1 MRLIVQMMLA
11 LAMGCLGLG
20 CLGLGCL
27 GQGAA
32 GAVTLDSS
40 VAVTDPATLQ
50 ALERG
55 GLSISRLLGPA
66 LGLTRDV
73 DNRGLFSV
81 PALATVR
88 DIVKLEIA
96 SEPATSPDPYV
107 AAMVKSK
114 DTSQKFNPKYID
126 DDGST
131 LDLTGVV
138 NRMDRGYLGHTE
150 CGEIRLIYRFH
161 YSVAEKPAKGKP
173 IGEKTG
179 QRISSRLPLTM
190 SLVFNARPGKAQA
203 RASKDLPS
211 ATDASC
217 ADVAQRW
224 LAAGRKDLPPDQLAA
239 WLRSDEGPLS
249 GAMLNSSQIMRLELN
264 MQVLRLSASTR
275 RDFGG
280 HAEYLLKIFKWDPA
294 TASFHE
300 SRMENQIDRA
310 TVLADKPAFARWLL
324 TDRNIYDLDHGRLV
338 VDEKFLAK
346 SAVSVA
352 PGGLA
357 RSQNNIVYGLLDDA
371 DIDKALKD
379 YVAKGNTLSTI
390 KSTAGFNLRLNEMSC
405 TGCHQTHG
413 IAGFHYTGADP
424 ASEPRRNAVFVP
436 GSAVFF
442 ADLPRRRAIVEEFA
456 DGGHPDFTR
465 GFAARPDSKYAEA
478 LKGTDLYNGWGSI
491 CYRGEDPSFKDWTCG
506 AGLRCAGVHESA
518 IHPGFGTCVSE
529 KGTAVGDPVEFG
541 EIRMSTWGNDQY
553 CRLSPATAKACA
565 IDPARDKKPV
575 VKLAGYGAARQRY
588 DNPEQKTGGFPGGML
603 RKATCEGLPEEASCG
618 RLAKTGFNDC
628 IASGKDHKFCTKEF
642 TKTAGLRACD
652 KAHPCREDYICT
664 AGYDDLPEAKPG
676 EGTCIPPYF
685 IFQFRVDG
693 HPRSW
698 VQDVRE

>member
-1 MRLIVQMMLA
+1 MRAVASGSNGGVGDLRTIGRFLLLA
-11 LAMGCLGLG
+11 VVLCLGPSP
-20 CLGLGCL
+20 
-27 GQGAA
+27 AR
-32 GAVTLDSS
+32 AVTLDSS
-40 VAVTDPATLQ
+40 VAVTDPETLQ

-66 LGLTRDV
+66 LGLTREV

-81 PALATVR
+81 RALTPVR
-88 DIVKLEIA
+88 NAVKQEIA
-96 SEPATSPDPYV
+96 DEPANSPDPYV
-107 AAMVKSK
+107 AAMAKSK

-161 YSVAEKPAKGKP
+161 YSVAEKPANGK
-173 IGEKTG
+173 TA

-190 SLVFNARPGKAQA
+190 SLVFNARPGEAHA
-203 RASKDLPS
+203 RASRDRPS
-211 ATDASC
+211 ATAVSC
-217 ADVAQRW
+217 AEIAKRW
-224 LAAGRKDLPPDQLAA
+224 LAAGQKNLAPEQLAA

-249 GAMLNSSQIMRLELN
+249 NAMLNSSQIMRLELN
-264 MQVLRLSASTR
+264 MQVLRLSASSR

-280 HAEYLLKIFKWDPA
+280 HAEYLLKIFKWDP
-294 TASFHE
+294 TTSTFQE
-300 SRMENQIDRA
+300 SKMENQIDRKV
-310 TVLADKPAFARWLL
+310 VLADRPAFAKWLL
-324 TDRNIYDLDHGRLV
+324 TDRNLYDLDRGRLV
-338 VDEKFLAK
+338 IDDKFLAT

-352 PGGLA
+352 PGGMA
-357 RSQNNIVYGLLDDA
+357 RSQNNIAYGLLDDA
-371 DIDKALKD
+371 DIDKALQD
-379 YVAKGNTLSTI
+379 YVAKGNELRSV
-390 KSTAGFNLRLNEMSC
+390 KSVAGFNLRLNEMTC

-442 ADLPRRRAIVEEFA
+442 ADLPRRRAIVEDFA
-456 DGGHPDFTR
+456 AGGHPDFSR
-465 GFAARPDSKYAEA
+465 GFAARPDAKLAEA

-491 CYRGEDPSFKDWTCG
+491 CYSGKDASFKDWNCG
-506 AGLRCAGVHESA
+506 ESLRCAGVHESD

-529 KGTAVGDPVEFG
+529 AATAVGDPVEFG
-541 EIRMSTWGNDQY
+541 EIKMSSWGSDKY

-575 VKLAGYGAARQRY
+575 IKLAGYGAARQRY

-603 RKATCEGLPEEASCG
+603 RKASCDKLPDEATCG

-628 IASGKDHKFCTKEF
+628 VASGKDHKFCTKEF

-664 AGYDDLPEAKPG
+664 AGYDDLAAAKPG
-676 EGTCIPPYF
+676 KGSCIPPYF

-698 VQDVRE
+698 VQDTEE

>member
-1 MRLIVQMMLA
+1 MRTIGRFLLLA
-11 LAMGCLGLG
+11 ALLCLGPWPA
-20 CLGLGCL
+20 C
-27 GQGAA
+27 
-32 GAVTLDSS
+32 AVTLDSS
-40 VAVTDPATLQ
+40 VAVTDPDTLQ

-66 LGLTRDV
+66 LGLTREV

-81 PALATVR
+81 RALTPVR
-88 DIVKLEIA
+88 NAVKQEIA
-96 SEPATSPDPYV
+96 DEPAGSPDPYV
-107 AAMVKSK
+107 AAMAKTK
-114 DTSQKFNPKYID
+114 DPSQKFNPNYID

-161 YSVAEKPAKGKP
+161 YSVTEKPAKGK
-173 IGEKTG
+173 TA

-190 SLVFNARPGKAQA
+190 SLVFNAKPGEARA
-203 RASKDLPS
+203 RASRDRPS
-211 ATDASC
+211 ATAVSC
-217 ADVAQRW
+217 ADVAKRW
-224 LAAGRKDLPPDQLAA
+224 LAAGQKDLPPDQLAA

-249 GAMLNSSQIMRLELN
+249 NAMLNSSQIMRLELN
-264 MQVLRLSASTR
+264 MQVLRLSASSR

-294 TASFHE
+294 TSTFQE
-300 SRMENQIDRA
+300 SKMENQIDRKV
-310 TVLADKPAFARWLL
+310 VLANRPAFAKWLL
-324 TDRNIYDLDHGRLV
+324 TDRNIYDLDRGRLV
-338 VDEKFLAK
+338 IDDKFLAT

-352 PGGLA
+352 PGGMA
-357 RSQNNIVYGLLDDA
+357 RSQNNIAYGLLDDA
-371 DIDKALKD
+371 DIDKALQD
-379 YVAKGNTLSTI
+379 YVARGNELRSV
-390 KSTAGFNLRLNEMSC
+390 KSVAGFNLRLNDMTC

-442 ADLPRRRAIVEEFA
+442 ADLPRRRAIVEDFA
-456 DGGHPDFTR
+456 AGGHPDFSR
-465 GFAARPDSKYAEA
+465 GFAARPDAKFAEA

-491 CYRGEDPSFKDWTCG
+491 CYSGEDASFKDWSC
-506 AGLRCAGVHESA
+506 AEGLRCAGVHESA

-541 EIRMSTWGNDQY
+541 EIKMSKWGSDQY

-575 VKLAGYGAARQRY
+575 IKLAGYGAARQRY

-603 RKATCEGLPEEASCG
+603 RKASCDKLPDEASCG

-642 TKTAGLRACD
+642 TKTAGLRGCD

-664 AGYDDLPEAKPG
+664 AGYDDLAEAKSG
-676 EGTCIPPYF
+676 KGTCIPPYF

-698 VQDVRE
+698 VQDVSEE

>member
-1 MRLIVQMMLA
+1 MRTIGRFLFLLVLA
-11 LAMGCLGLG
+11 GFGA
-20 CLGLGCL
+20 
-27 GQGAA
+27 GAA
-32 GAVTLDSS
+32 PAATLDSS

-66 LGLTRDV
+66 IGLTRDV

-81 PALATVR
+81 RALTPVR
-88 DIVKLEIA
+88 NAVKQEIA
-96 SEPATSPDPYV
+96 DEPAASPDPYV
-107 AAMVKSK
+107 AGLAKSK

-126 DDGST
+126 DNGST

-161 YSVAEKPAKGKP
+161 YSVEEKP
-173 IGEKTG
+173 GE
-179 QRISSRLPLTM
+179 RVSSRLPLTM
-190 SLVFNARPGKAQA
+190 SLVFNAKPTAATG
-203 RASKDLPS
+203 RASKDRPR
-211 ATDASC
+211 AADGSC
-217 ADVAQRW
+217 ADVARRW
-224 LAAGRKDLPPDQLAA
+224 LAAGGKDLAPEQLAA

-294 TASFHE
+294 TATFQE
-300 SRMENQIDRA
+300 SRMENQIDRK
-310 TVLADKPAFARWLL
+310 TVLADRQAFAKWLL
-324 TDRNIYDLDHGRLV
+324 TDRNIYDLDRGRLI
-338 VDEKFLAK
+338 VDDKFLAT

-352 PGGLA
+352 PGGMA
-357 RSQNNIVYGLLDDA
+357 RSQNNIAYGLLDDA
-371 DIDKALKD
+371 AVDKALKD
-379 YVAKGNTLSTI
+379 YVARGNALRSI
-390 KSTAGFNLRLNEMSC
+390 KSVAGFNLRLNEMSC

-442 ADLPRRRAIVEEFA
+442 ADLPRRLAIVEQFA
-456 DGGHPDFTR
+456 AGEHPDFSK
-465 GFAARPDSKYAEA
+465 GFAARPDAKFADA

-491 CYRGEDPSFKDWTCG
+491 CYRGTDESFKDWTCG
-506 AGLRCAGVHESA
+506 EGLRCAGVHESA

-529 KGTAVGDPVEFG
+529 AGTAVGDPVEFG
-541 EIRMSTWGNDQY
+541 EIRMSKWGSDQY

-565 IDPARDKKPV
+565 IDPARDKKPPI
-575 VKLAGYGAARQRY
+575 KLAGYGAARQRY

-603 RKATCEGLPEEASCG
+603 RKASCDKLPDEASCG

-628 IASGKDHKFCTKEF
+628 IGSGKDHKYCTREF

-652 KAHPCREDYICT
+652 KTHPCREDYICT
-664 AGYDDLPEAKPG
+664 AGYEDLAEAKPG
-676 EGTCIPPYF
+676 KGTCIPPYF

-698 VQDVRE
+698 VQDTEE

>member
-1 MRLIVQMMLA
+1 MRTIGRFLLLA
-11 LAMGCLGLG
+11 VLLCLGSWPV
-20 CLGLGCL
+20 
-27 GQGAA
+27 

-40 VAVTDPATLQ
+40 VAVTDPDTLQ

-66 LGLTRDV
+66 LGLTREV

-81 PALATVR
+81 RALTPVR
-88 DIVKLEIA
+88 NAVKQEIA
-96 SEPATSPDPYV
+96 DEPAGSPDPYV
-107 AAMVKSK
+107 AAMAKSK
-114 DTSQKFNPKYID
+114 DPSQKFNPKYID

-173 IGEKTG
+173 IGGKTA

-190 SLVFNARPGKAQA
+190 SLVFNAKPGEARA
-203 RASKDLPS
+203 RASRDRPS
-211 ATDASC
+211 ATAVSC
-217 ADVAQRW
+217 ADVAKRW
-224 LAAGRKDLPPDQLAA
+224 LAAGQKDLAPDQLAA

-249 GAMLNSSQIMRLELN
+249 NAMLNSSQIMRLELN
-264 MQVLRLSASTR
+264 MQVLRLSASSR

-294 TASFHE
+294 TSTFQE
-300 SRMENQIDRA
+300 SKMENQIDRKI
-310 TVLADKPAFARWLL
+310 VLADRPAFAKWLL
-324 TDRNIYDLDHGRLV
+324 TDRNIYDLDRGRLV
-338 VDEKFLAK
+338 IDDKFLAT

-352 PGGLA
+352 PGGMA
-357 RSQNNIVYGLLDDA
+357 RSQNNIAYGLLDDA
-371 DIDKALKD
+371 DVDKALQD
-379 YVAKGNTLSTI
+379 YVARGNTLRSV
-390 KSTAGFNLRLNEMSC
+390 KSVAGFNLRLNEMSC

-424 ASEPRRNAVFVP
+424 SSEPRRNAVFVP

-442 ADLPRRRAIVEEFA
+442 ADLPRRRAIVEGFA
-456 DGGHPDFTR
+456 AGGHPDFTK
-465 GFAARPDSKYAEA
+465 GFAARPDTKYAEA

-491 CYRGEDPSFKDWTCG
+491 CYRGEDLSFKDWSCG

-541 EIRMSTWGNDQY
+541 EIKMSTWGSDQY

-575 VKLAGYGAARQRY
+575 IKLAGYGAARQRY

-603 RKATCEGLPEEASCG
+603 RKASCERLPDEASCG

-628 IASGKDHKFCTKEF
+628 IASGKDHKFCTSEF

-664 AGYDDLPEAKPG
+664 AGYDDLAEAKPDK
-676 EGTCIPPYF
+676 GTCIPPYF

-698 VQDVRE
+698 VQDTEE

>member
-1 MRLIVQMMLA
+1 MRTIRGFLSLLVA
-11 LAMGCLGLG
+11 LLWLGLEN
-20 CLGLGCL
+20 
-27 GQGAA
+27 A

-81 PALATVR
+81 PALTTVR
-88 DIVKLEIA
+88 DIVKREIA
-96 SEPATSPDPYV
+96 DEPKTSPDPYV
-107 AAMVKSK
+107 AAMAKSN

-161 YSVAEKPAKGKP
+161 YSVEEKPVKGKP
-173 IGEKTG
+173 G

-190 SLVFNARPGKAQA
+190 SLVFNAKPGKAQA
-203 RASKDLPS
+203 RASKNLPS

-217 ADVAQRW
+217 ADVARRW
-224 LAAGRKDLPPDQLAA
+224 LAAGRKDLPPEQLAA

-249 GAMLNSSQIMRLELN
+249 GAMLNSSQIMRIELN

-280 HAEYLLKIFKWDPA
+280 HAEYLLKIFKWDPEKS
-294 TASFHE
+294 SFYE
-300 SRMENQIDRA
+300 ARMENEIDRS
-310 TVLADKPAFARWLL
+310 TVLADRPAFAKWLL

-338 VDEKFLAK
+338 VDEKFLAR

-352 PGGLA
+352 PGGLS
-357 RSQNNIVYGLLDDA
+357 RSQNNIVYGLIDDA

-379 YVAKGNTLSTI
+379 YVARGNTLATI
-390 KSTAGFNLRLNEMSC
+390 KSVAGFNLRLNEISC

-442 ADLPRRRAIVEEFA
+442 ADLPRRHAVVEEFA
-456 DGGHPDFTR
+456 VGGYPDFTR
-465 GFAARPDSKYAEA
+465 GFAARPDARYAEA

-491 CYRGEDPSFKDWTCG
+491 AIAARMKASRTGPAVPVCAAPVSTKAPSIRASAPASAKK
-506 AGLRCAGVHESA
+506 ALRSA
-518 IHPGFGTCVSE
+518 TPWNSARSG
-529 KGTAVGDPVEFG
+529 
-541 EIRMSTWGNDQY
+541 
-553 CRLSPATAKACA
+553 CRP
-565 IDPARDKKPV
+565 
-575 VKLAGYGAARQRY
+575 GAA
-588 DNPEQKTGGFPGGML
+588 TGIAACRPPPP
-603 RKATCEGLPEEASCG
+603 RIVASTRRAT
-618 RLAKTGFNDC
+618 
-628 IASGKDHKFCTKEF
+628 
-642 TKTAGLRACD
+642 
-652 KAHPCREDYICT
+652 
-664 AGYDDLPEAKPG
+664 
-676 EGTCIPPYF
+676 
-685 IFQFRVDG
+685 
-693 HPRSW
+693 RSRW
-698 VQDVRE
+698 

>member
-1 MRLIVQMMLA
+1 MIGRVLLLFAA
-11 LAMGCLGLG
+11 LSCLGPVP
-20 CLGLGCL
+20 
-27 GQGAA
+27 AS
-32 GAVTLDSS
+32 AVSLDSS
-40 VAVTDPATLQ
+40 VAITDPETLQ

-81 PALATVR
+81 RALSPVRNAVKQQIVDEPRNSPDSYVTALAN
-88 DIVKLEIA
+88 
-96 SEPATSPDPYV
+96 
-107 AAMVKSK
+107 SK
-114 DTSQKFNPKYID
+114 DITQKFNPKYID

-131 LDLTGVV
+131 LDLTGIV

-161 YSVAEKPAKGKP
+161 YSVEEKP
-173 IGEKTG
+173 G
-179 QRISSRLPLTM
+179 QRISSRLPLTL
-190 SLVFNARPGKAQA
+190 SLVFNAIPASAQI
-203 RASKDLPS
+203 RASKDRPRS
-211 ATDASC
+211 ANGSC
-217 ADVAQRW
+217 ADVAKRW
-224 LAAGRKDLPPDQLAA
+224 LVAGQKNLEPDQLAA
-239 WLRSDEGPLS
+239 WLRSEEGPLS
-249 GAMLNSSQIMRLELN
+249 SAMLNSSQIMRLELN
-264 MQVLRLSASTR
+264 MQVVRLSASSR

-294 TASFHE
+294 KAIFQE
-300 SRMENQIDRA
+300 AKMENQIDRKL
-310 TVLADKPAFARWLL
+310 VLADRQTFERWLL
-324 TDRNIYDLDHGRLV
+324 TDRNIYDLDRGRLV
-338 VDEKFLAK
+338 IDEKFLATT
-346 SAVSVA
+346 AVSVA
-352 PGGLA
+352 PGGMS
-357 RSQNNIVYGLLDDA
+357 RSQNNLAFGLLDDDA
-371 DIDKALKD
+371 IDKALKD
-379 YVAKGNTLSTI
+379 YVAKGNTLRTV
-390 KSTAGFNLRLNEMSC
+390 KSVAGFNLRLNEMTC

-442 ADLPRRRAIVEEFA
+442 ADLPRRRAIVESFA
-456 DGGHPDFTR
+456 AGRHPDFSR
-465 GFAARPDSKYAEA
+465 GFAGRPEAKYAEA

-491 CYRGEDPSFKDWTCG
+491 CYRGADPSFVDWTCDE
-506 AGLRCAGVHESA
+506 GLRCAGVHESA

-529 KGTAVGDPVEFG
+529 AGTAVGDPVEFG
-541 EIRMSTWGNDQY
+541 EIRMSKWGNDQY

-565 IDPARDKKPV
+565 IDPARDRKPPI
-575 VKLAGYGAARQRY
+575 KLAGYGAARQRY

-603 RKATCEGLPEEASCG
+603 RKATCEKLPDEASCG

-628 IASGKDHKFCTKEF
+628 IGSGKDHEFCTREF

-664 AGYDDLPEAKPG
+664 AGFDDLPEAKPG
-676 EGTCIPPYF
+676 KGTCIPPYF

-693 HPRSW
+693 HPRNW
-698 VQDVRE
+698 VQDTNE

>member
-1 MRLIVQMMLA
+1 MRTIGRFLLLA
-11 LAMGCLGLG
+11 ALLCLGPWS
-20 CLGLGCL
+20 
-27 GQGAA
+27 A

-73 DNRGLFSV
+73 DNHGLFSV
-81 PALATVR
+81 HALTPVR
-88 DIVKLEIA
+88 NAVKQQIID
-96 SEPATSPDPYV
+96 EPGNSPDPYV
-107 AAMVKSK
+107 AALANSK

-126 DDGST
+126 DNGST

-138 NRMDRGYLGHTE
+138 NRMDRGYLGHTQ

-161 YSVAEKPAKGKP
+161 YSVEETP
-173 IGEKTG
+173 G

-190 SLVFNARPGKAQA
+190 SLVFNARPTEAQA
-203 RASKDLPS
+203 RASKDRPS
-211 ATDASC
+211 ATGASC
-217 ADVAQRW
+217 ADVAKRW
-224 LAAGRKDLPPDQLAA
+224 LAAGQKDLDPDQLAA

-249 GAMLNSSQIMRLELN
+249 NAMLNSSQIMRLELN

-294 TASFHE
+294 TTTFQE
-300 SRMENQIDRA
+300 SKMENEIDRKL
-310 TVLADKPAFARWLL
+310 VLADRQAFAKWLL
-324 TDRNIYDLDHGRLV
+324 TDRNIYDLDRGRLV
-338 VDEKFLAK
+338 IDEKFLAT

-352 PGGLA
+352 PGGMS
-357 RSQNNIVYGLLDDA
+357 RSQNNLAYGLLDD
-371 DIDKALKD
+371 DTVDKALKD
-379 YVAKGNTLSTI
+379 YVARGNELKTV
-390 KSTAGFNLRLNEMSC
+390 KSVAGFNLRLNEMSC

-456 DGGHPDFTR
+456 AGGHPDFTR
-465 GFAARPDSKYAEA
+465 GFAARPDAKYAEA

-491 CYRGEDPSFKDWTCG
+491 CYRGEDASFKDWICDE
-506 AGLRCAGVHESA
+506 GLRCAGVHESA

-529 KGTAVGDPVEFG
+529 AGTAVGDPVEFG
-541 EIRMSTWGNDQY
+541 EIKMSKWGSDQY

-565 IDPARDKKPV
+565 IDPIRDKKPPI
-575 VKLAGYGAARQRY
+575 KLAGYGAARQRY

-603 RKATCEGLPEEASCG
+603 RKASCEKLPDEATCG

-664 AGYDDLPEAKPG
+664 AGYDDLAEAKPG
-676 EGTCIPPYF
+676 KGTCIPPYF

-698 VQDVRE
+698 VQDTQE

>member
-1 MRLIVQMMLA
+1 MRTIGRFLFLLVLA
-11 LAMGCLGLG
+11 AFGA
-20 CLGLGCL
+20 
-27 GQGAA
+27 GAA
-32 GAVTLDSS
+32 PAATLDSS

-66 LGLTRDV
+66 IGLTRDV

-81 PALATVR
+81 RALTPVR
-88 DIVKLEIA
+88 NAVKQEIA
-96 SEPATSPDPYV
+96 DEPAASPDPYV
-107 AAMVKSK
+107 AGLAKSK

-126 DDGST
+126 DNGST

-161 YSVAEKPAKGKP
+161 YSVEEKP
-173 IGEKTG
+173 GE
-179 QRISSRLPLTM
+179 RVSSRLPLTM
-190 SLVFNARPGKAQA
+190 SLVFNAKPTAATG
-203 RASKDLPS
+203 RASKDRPR
-211 ATDASC
+211 AADGSC
-217 ADVAQRW
+217 ADVARRW
-224 LAAGRKDLPPDQLAA
+224 LAAGGKDLAPEQLAA

-294 TASFHE
+294 TATFQE
-300 SRMENQIDRA
+300 SRMENQIERK
-310 TVLADKPAFARWLL
+310 TVLADRRAFAKWLL
-324 TDRNIYDLDHGRLV
+324 TDRNIYDLDRGRLI
-338 VDEKFLAK
+338 VDEKFLAT

-352 PGGLA
+352 PGGMA
-357 RSQNNIVYGLLDDA
+357 RSQNNIAYGLLDDA
-371 DIDKALKD
+371 AVDKALKD
-379 YVAKGNTLSTI
+379 YVARGNALRTI
-390 KSTAGFNLRLNEMSC
+390 KSVAGFNLRLNEMSC

-442 ADLPRRRAIVEEFA
+442 ADLPRRLAIVEQFA
-456 DGGHPDFTR
+456 AGEHPDFSK
-465 GFAARPDSKYAEA
+465 GFAARPDAKFADA

-491 CYRGEDPSFKDWTCG
+491 CYRGTDESFKDWTCG
-506 AGLRCAGVHESA
+506 EGLRCAGVHESA

-529 KGTAVGDPVEFG
+529 AGTAVGDPVEFG
-541 EIRMSTWGNDQY
+541 EIRMSKWGSDQY

-565 IDPARDKKPV
+565 IDPARDKKPPI
-575 VKLAGYGAARQRY
+575 KLAGYGAARQRY
-588 DNPEQKTGGFPGGML
+588 DNPEQKTGGFSGGML
-603 RKATCEGLPEEASCG
+603 RKASCDKLPDDASCG

-628 IASGKDHKFCTKEF
+628 IGSGKDHKYCTREF

-652 KAHPCREDYICT
+652 KTHPCREDYI
-664 AGYDDLPEAKPG
+664 
-676 EGTCIPPYF
+676 
-685 IFQFRVDG
+685 
-693 HPRSW
+693 
-698 VQDVRE
+698 